1 MSGALVR
8 YHPTLDWDSVED
20 ASALPEDIPQASMSP
35 MKFGDYYKVLDVDAH
50 LASLKREHEQQLAGE
65 QKLRQWHSQSIDHLK
80 AMVSERD
87 GQLAALQAELE
98 VERMRNVACGVAA
111 LCNTPTSAKEQAL
124 SADSPYQSASYQD
137 VMRAVEREMKLR
149 RELAEVT
156 ERYAVTAWTTGMDM
170 FSNDHPK
177 RLDSREVGSACA
189 VAIRAIG
196 AARASDGEPK

>member
-1 MSGALVR
+1 MSGALVPIER
-8 YHPTLDWDSVED
+8 QCCLGDKQYDENCDKACSPVCD
-20 ASALPEDIPQASMSP
+20 ARESEQRIASLESQ
-35 MKFGDYYKVLDVDAH
+35 
-50 LASLKREHEQQLAGE
+50 LASLKREHEQQLAE
-65 QKLRQWHSQSIDHLK
+65 QARGFVDQATQIRKDACESIL
-80 AMVSERD
+80 ALNE
-87 GQLAALQAELE
+87 QLAALQAELE

-189 VAIRAIG
+189 VAIRTLSD